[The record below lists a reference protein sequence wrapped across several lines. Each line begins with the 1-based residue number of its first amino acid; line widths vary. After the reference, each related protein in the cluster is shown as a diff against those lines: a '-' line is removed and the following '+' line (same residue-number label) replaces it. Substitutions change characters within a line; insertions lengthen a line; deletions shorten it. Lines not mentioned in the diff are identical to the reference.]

1 MTTHEVKTWR
11 EVFQDVWDHR
21 KTFEV
26 RRDDRDYKVGDLL
39 IQREYDKDG
48 RTWTGRRVRGRI
60 TYKLAGGQFGIEPG
74 FCVLSLDTLN
84 NFFE

>member
-11 EVFQDVWDHR
+11 EVFQDVWEHR

-26 RRDDRDYKVGDLL
+26 RRDDRGYKVGDLL
-39 IQREYDKDG
+39 VQREYDKDG
-48 RTWTGRRVRGRI
+48 RTWTGRQVRGRI

-74 FCVLSLDTLN
+74 FCVLALDTLN